1 MRLEDARFA
10 AVDLETTGLDVRRDH
25 IVAVAAVPMEGT
37 RIRVGDAFYTTV
49 RPEKYRLDGM
59 KYHGIAANDLETA
72 PTFEEIADRLWK
84 LCDGIL
90 VGHCVHI
97 DSQFLSRF
105 FGKMG
110 RSFQRPLVDIA
121 ELEKWIGRRE
131 GRARSAEE
139 LSLDALMIRYGLKE
153 HFRHN
158 ALADAFFAAQIFQIQ
173 VIRNGIQTV
182 EQLLGILKDQRVCN
196 AHFLL

>member
-1 MRLEDARFA
+1 MRLQDARFA

-25 IVAVAAVPMEGT
+25 IVAVAAIPMDGT
-37 RIRVGDAFYTTV
+37 RIRVGEAFYTTV

-59 KYHGIAANDLETA
+59 KYHGLAAGELEEA
-72 PTFEEIADRLWK
+72 PTFEEIADRLWD
-84 LCDGIL
+84 LCDAIL
-90 VGHCVHI
+90 VGHCVHM
-97 DSQFLSRF
+97 DHQFLSRF
-105 FGKMG
+105 FNKVGK
-110 RSFQRPLVDIA
+110 SFQRPLVDVA

-131 GRARSAEE
+131 CRARTAKE

-153 HFRHN
+153 HYRHN

-173 VIRNGIQTV
+173 VVRSGIQTV